1 MKAMKLTILTLI
13 LALLVGIEL
22 AEYSARK
29 SMERDIQRLTM
40 DVGVVHA
47 AVISSPSDDLF
58 FVLESLRYIHEE
70 MEDLTDKVS
79 KGIKVTCPH
88 DDELITVYTSQDILY
103 LKGRTITSESGNV
116 NATFPARNIALEVL
130 AQMSAD
136 QSNPEYH

>member
-1 MKAMKLTILTLI
+1 MKFTILMLI

-29 SMERDIQRLTM
+29 DMEKDIQRLTM

-47 AVISSPSDDLF
+47 AVMADPPIDDLF
-58 FVLESLRYIHEE
+58 VVLESLRYIHEE
-70 MEDLTDKVS
+70 MEDLTVKVS

-88 DDELITVYTSQDILY
+88 DDELITVYTSQDILF
-103 LKGRTITSESGNV
+103 LKGNTITSESGNV

-136 QSNPEYH
+136 QSNPF